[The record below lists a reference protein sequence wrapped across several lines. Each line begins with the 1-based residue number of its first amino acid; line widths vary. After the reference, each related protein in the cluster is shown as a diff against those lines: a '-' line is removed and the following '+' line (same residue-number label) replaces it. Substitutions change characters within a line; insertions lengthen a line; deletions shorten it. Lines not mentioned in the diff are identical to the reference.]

1 MQLPR
6 ACPHRRALFALP
18 LPKPSDL
25 PRPFKDQVR
34 KPTPMKHCHLLAFTA
49 LLPLLQAHAQ
59 DVKNEVETSIA
70 REQMPERALKLLE
83 PVLAEARKARFYR
96 ETDGE
101 QVTYESKVKWKG
113 HLYSIEFEQD
123 GSLLNAEKLVRYG
136 SLPGEVREAVNGRLK
151 KEFGKYKVRR
161 AQVQYSGGKSGLS
174 DAEVLGRLRRPEPGE
189 VTVRYELEVDAVTA
203 PNQGAYE
210 LLFDGDGNVLER
222 RKIARRSLDN
232 ILY

>member
-1 MQLPR
+1 
-6 ACPHRRALFALP
+6 
-18 LPKPSDL
+18 
-25 PRPFKDQVR
+25 
-34 KPTPMKHCHLLAFTA
+34 MKHCRLLAFIA
-49 LLPLLQAHAQ
+49 LLPLLPAHAQ

-70 REQMPERALKLLE
+70 REAMPEKSLKLLE

-96 ETDGE
+96 ETDGD

-161 AQVQYSGGKSGLS
+161 TQVQYSGGKSGLT
-174 DAEVLGRLRRPEPGE
+174 DAEVIGRLGRPKPED
-189 VTVRYELEVDAVTA
+189 VTVRYELEVDAVVS
-203 PNQGAYE
+203 PNLGAYE
-210 LLFDGDGNVLER
+210 LLFDTDGNVLER
-222 RKIARRSLDN
+222 REIARRPLDN